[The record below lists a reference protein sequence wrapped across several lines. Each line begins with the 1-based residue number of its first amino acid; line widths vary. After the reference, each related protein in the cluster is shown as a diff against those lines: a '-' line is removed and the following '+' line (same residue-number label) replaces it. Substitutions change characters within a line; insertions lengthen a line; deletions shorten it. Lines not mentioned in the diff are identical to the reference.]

1 MLVLAEPVR
10 ADQVPGG
17 AVDLVADETALEARV
32 ELIVKQLAEG
42 TAAQPQALGKWAY
55 WTQLSLNGQQSG
67 SDRYEDAVQWAGR
80 VMALH
85 ARADDAREGV
95 SAFFAKRRPEWKL

>member
-17 AVDLVADETALEARV
+17 AVDIVADEAALEARV
-32 ELIVKQLAEG
+32 ERIVKQLAEN

-67 SDRYEDAVQWAGR
+67 GDGYEDAVQWAGR

-85 ARADDAREGV
+85 AGADDAREGM
-95 SAFFAKRRPEWKL
+95 SAFFEKRTPEWKL